1 MKPCNNHPLAPH
13 GFDRTASHSSGEY
26 VCECHGWSW
35 EEYLEEELLNIKMK
49 LLLVQD
55 SFDKEDYEYD
65 VLLGV
70 QESLSELVRGVL

>member
-1 MKPCNNHPLAPH
+1 MKECILTSHS
-13 GFDRTASHSSGEY
+13 FDRTASHSSGEY

-35 EEYLEEELLNIKMK
+35 GEYLEEELLNAKI
-49 LLLVQD
+49 VQD

-70 QESLSELVRGVL
+70 QESLSELVRDVL